1 MKRED
6 KLEQLKQYIRKLDR
20 VAIAFSG
27 GVDSTFLLKIAH
39 QVLGERVIAVTAVSE
54 LSPGWEAE
62 QARHLARLIG
72 SSQLEI
78 RGDELNIEEFSRNGA
93 DRCYYCK
100 QYRFSRILE
109 IAREKGITYVAD
121 GSNYDD
127 LQDFR
132 PGRKAARELGILSP
146 LEETGM
152 TKAEIRFFSKEMG
165 LPTWDQPSFACLAS
179 RIPYG
184 QEITREKLKRVE
196 AAEDFLREL
205 GFKQLRV
212 RVHGEIARIEVAAEE
227 REKFFSTDLL
237 DRISNRLK
245 EIGFVYVTLE
255 LGGYRTGS
263 MNQVLIMGGDLNGY

>member
-78 RGDELNIEEFSRNGA
+78 RGDELNIKEFSRNGA

-263 MNQVLIMGGDLNGY
+263 MNQVLIMEGDLNGY

>member
-78 RGDELNIEEFSRNGA
+78 RGDELNIQEFSRNGA

-109 IAREKGITYVAD
+109 IARGKGISYVAD

-152 TKAEIRFFSKEMG
+152 TKAEVRFFSKEMG
-165 LPTWDQPSFACLAS
+165 LPTWDHPSFACLAS

-196 AAEDFLREL
+196 MAEDFLREL

-245 EIGFVYVTLE
+245 EIGFVYVALE

-263 MNQVLIMGGDLNGY
+263 MNQVLIMGGELNGY

>member
-27 GVDSTFLLKIAH
+27 GVDSTFLLKIAY

-62 QARHLARLIG
+62 QARHLARRIG

-78 RGDELNIEEFSRNGA
+78 RGDELNIQEFSRNGA

-152 TKAEIRFFSKEMG
+152 TKAEVRFFSKEMG

-179 RIPYG
+179 RINYG

-196 AAEDFLREL
+196 VAEDFLREL

-263 MNQVLIMGGDLNGY
+263 MNQVLIMGGERNGY

>member
-39 QVLGERVIAVTAVSE
+39 QVLGEQVIAVTAVSE

-62 QARHLARLIG
+62 QARYLARLIG

-78 RGDELNIEEFSRNGA
+78 RGDELNIQEFSRNGA

-109 IAREKGITYVAD
+109 IARGKGISYVAD

-152 TKAEIRFFSKEMG
+152 TKAEVRFFSKEMG

-196 AAEDFLREL
+196 VAEDFLREL

-245 EIGFVYVTLE
+245 AIGFVYVTLE

>member
-54 LSPGWEAE
+54 LSPGWEVE

-78 RGDELNIEEFSRNGA
+78 RGDELNIEEFARNGA

-152 TKAEIRFFSKEMG
+152 TKAEVRFFSKEMG

-205 GFKQLRV
+205 GFKQFRV

-263 MNQVLIMGGDLNGY
+263 MNQVLIMRGDLNGY

>member
-78 RGDELNIEEFSRNGA
+78 RGDELNIQEFARNGA

-100 QYRFSRILE
+100 QYRFYRILE
-109 IAREKGITYVAD
+109 IARGKGISYVAD

-152 TKAEIRFFSKEMG
+152 TKAEVRFFSKEMG
-165 LPTWDQPSFACLAS
+165 LPTWDHPSFACLAS

-196 AAEDFLREL
+196 MAEDFLREL

-245 EIGFVYVTLE
+245 EIGFVYVALE